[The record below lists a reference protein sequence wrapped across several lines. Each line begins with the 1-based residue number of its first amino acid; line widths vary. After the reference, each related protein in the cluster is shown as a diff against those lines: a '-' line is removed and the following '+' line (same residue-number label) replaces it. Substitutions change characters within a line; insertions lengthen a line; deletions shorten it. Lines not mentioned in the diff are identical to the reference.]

1 MNFTNYHNLELKE
14 MINKNFNKVKSLL
27 QDYKKNH
34 KIGIGMRPDYFIN
47 LIMLDNSRWS
57 YSLQVNDLI
66 ELQKLYEK
74 QKDNEK
80 EKQKENE

>member
-1 MNFTNYHNLELKE
+1 
-14 MINKNFNKVKSLL
+14 
-27 QDYKKNH
+27 
-34 KIGIGMRPDYFIN
+34 MRPDYFIN